1 MRDIQARFPNG
12 AYVCLYDG
20 DGILDFGMDTKV
32 TRRDAGRIELWT
44 NWTTGL
50 NNGML

>member
-1 MRDIQARFPNG
+1 MRDIQARFPND

-32 TRRDAGRIELWT
+32 TRRDAGRLELWT